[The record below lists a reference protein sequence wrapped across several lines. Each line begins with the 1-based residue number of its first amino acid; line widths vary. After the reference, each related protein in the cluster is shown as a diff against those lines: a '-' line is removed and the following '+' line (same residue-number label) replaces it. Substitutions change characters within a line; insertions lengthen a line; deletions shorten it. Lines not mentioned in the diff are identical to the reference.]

1 MKWIIGLVCMLCGLG
16 LQAQDIKSLYI
27 ALPDSLSPLLTKVNR
42 ADFCD
47 FLASNMKAEV
57 KNRFGNVSEM
67 LKLTDDYLSVR
78 ISESSRE
85 EMKLL
90 PLNDSVKVVCVVRTY
105 LGPVADSK
113 VSFYD
118 TGWNELPADRF
129 VVLPQEDRF
138 YKQPLAETAADSL
151 RNLRLY
157 ADMYLKEVRLS
168 DKDRSLTVTYT
179 TPDYVDK
186 ETAEKLKPYL
196 FEKPL
201 VYEWS
206 NGKFQPID
214 NNE

>member
-1 MKWIIGLVCMLCGLG
+1 MLCGLG

-118 TGWNELPADRF
+118 TGPAGTNFRQT
-129 VVLPQEDRF
+129 VLWF
-138 YKQPLAETAADSL
+138 CLKKTGSINSL
-151 RNLRLY
+151 WQRR
-157 ADMYLKEVRLS
+157 RQI
-168 DKDRSLTVTYT
+168 RCT
-179 TPDYVDK
+179 TCVCM
-186 ETAEKLKPYL
+186 
-196 FEKPL
+196 
-201 VYEWS
+201 
-206 NGKFQPID
+206 PICI
-214 NNE
+214 

>member
-1 MKWIIGLVCMLCGLG
+1 MLCGLG

-105 LGPVADSK
+105 LGSVADSK

-138 YKQPLAETAADSL
+138 YKQPLAETAA
-151 RNLRLY
+151 
-157 ADMYLKEVRLS
+157 VS

-201 VYEWS
+201 VYEWN

>member
-1 MKWIIGLVCMLCGLG
+1 MYALRLG
-16 LQAQDIKSLYI
+16 LAGTRYKIIVY
-27 ALPDSLSPLLTKVNR
+27 
-42 ADFCD
+42 
-47 FLASNMKAEV
+47 
-57 KNRFGNVSEM
+57 RFARFAFAFVE
-67 LKLTDDYLSVR
+67 DDYLSVR

-151 RNLRLY
+151 N
-157 ADMYLKEVRLS
+157 
-168 DKDRSLTVTYT
+168 SLWQRRRQIRCATCVCM
-179 TPDYVDK
+179 
-186 ETAEKLKPYL
+186 
-196 FEKPL
+196 
-201 VYEWS
+201 
-206 NGKFQPID
+206 PICI
-214 NNE
+214 